1 MTDFDGQGHPLS
13 LKVMRVSRPG
23 LASAWEPFY
32 SSSSSFSARS
42 TASILSLQGKTPL
55 PGHPKTLRDLSHAS
69 EFLALPVAFG
79 AIQLGETFSSCIC
92 VNNEAANTN
101 IEGVSVKVE
110 MQTANSK
117 VLLAEVG
124 KKLAVGD
131 ALEVVVHHEVKE
143 LGQHVLA
150 CTVSYRLPPGLR
162 HHTPSGP
169 TAEGAGDPSLQGFRK
184 YYKFV
189 VTNPLSV
196 KTKVHVPRSPSALL
210 DPIEREK
217 VFLEVHIQNTT
228 QEPMWFERI
237 DLECAE
243 DWTATDMN
251 QIFLITG
258 TGDTEGA
265 EESTPLFSGSMALMQ
280 PQATRQYIYVLLPTT
295 IPTFPA
301 PAQPGSV
308 ISLGKLDIS
317 WRTHFG
323 EPGRLLTSMLTRRV
337 PGASQ
342 PPPLPALPS
351 PQQPASAIPPYLQRV
366 GTPSSPRLHS
376 PQLPPSRSA
385 SPGPHR
391 PASPFRNRPVV
402 PIPRPQSPAG
412 SIVNTAA
419 PAPQAFPS
427 VIGPEQI
434 SDVQVDLVTMRKV
447 QQPVHVYDR
456 FTIEFKLTVS
466 ASIPKGIQN
475 QTVSIVVQHLR
486 PPRASS
492 AAESSVA
499 NSNRDLMGGFST
511 SSQVRNAPTV
521 PDRLLATS
529 SSVQINS
536 GRNNLLPLSPSLP
549 PPHFGTAD
557 QIRDAKL
564 KGCTLVGPSSLALES
579 IKLCTP
585 AAQSSREDVHP
596 AARTE
601 GSRQFELTFIPLQT
615 GYICVGGLRILL
627 VDHELSDTEASVH
640 RVVKEPRTLREYDV
654 VGEVWVSS

>member
-131 ALEVVVHHEVKE
+131 VLEVVVHHEVKE
-143 LGQHVLA
+143 LGQHL
-150 CTVSYRLPPGLR
+150 SSPPGLR

-323 EPGRLLTSMLTRRV
+323 EPGRLLTSVSDPYCACFLLPPSFTYHALTLLQMLTRRV

-529 SSVQINS
+529 SFRANQL
-536 GRNNLLPLSPSLP
+536 RTQQSL
-549 PPHFGTAD
+549 TAVT
-557 QIRDAKL
+557 DAPF
-564 KGCTLVGPSSLALES
+564 VGPSSLALES

>member
-1 MTDFDGQGHPLS
+1 MADFDGQGHLLS

-69 EFLALPVAFG
+69 EFLTLPAAFG
-79 AIQLGETFSSCIC
+79 AIQLGETFSSCLC
-92 VNNEAANTN
+92 VNNEANTD
-101 IEGVSVKVE
+101 IEGVNIKVE

-124 KKLAVGD
+124 GTADRRKLAVGD
-131 ALEVVVHHEVKE
+131 VLEVVVHHEVKE

-150 CTVSYRLPPGLR
+150 CTVSYRLPPGFR
-162 HHTPSGP
+162 HTPPGP
-169 TAEGAGDPSLQGFRK
+169 VAEGASDPNLQGFRK

-196 KTKVHVPRSPSALL
+196 KTKVHLPRSPSALL
-210 DPIEREK
+210 DPVEREK

-237 DLECAE
+237 DFDCAE
-243 DWTATDMN
+243 GWTATDMN
-251 QIFLITG
+251 QVRSG
-258 TGDTEGA
+258 TNDSA
-265 EESTPLFSGSMALMQ
+265 ESTPLFSGSVALMQ

-308 ISLGKLDIS
+308 ISLGRLDIS
-317 WRTHFG
+317 WRTYFG
-323 EPGRLLTSMLTRRV
+323 EPGRLLTAMLTRRI
-337 PGASQ
+337 PG
-342 PPPLPALPS
+342 PPPPPPPIQPS
-351 PQQPASAIPPYLQRV
+351 PQQPASAIPPYLQRG

-391 PASPFRNRPVV
+391 PASPFRNRPAV
-402 PIPRPQSPAG
+402 PVPRPQSPAG
-412 SIVNTAA
+412 SIANVAA
-419 PAPQAFPS
+419 PAAQS
-427 VIGPEQI
+427 LIGLQHT
-434 SDVQVDLVTMRKV
+434 SDVRVDLVTTRKI
-447 QQPVHVYDR
+447 QEPVHIYDP

-466 ASIPKGIQN
+466 ASAPRDIQN

-486 PPRASS
+486 PSRASG
-492 AAESSVA
+492 AAEASSVTD
-499 NSNRDLMGGFST
+499 SGRELVGGFSASPHT
-511 SSQVRNAPTV
+511 RSTV
-521 PDRLLATS
+521 DAPDRLLVTS
-529 SSVQINS
+529 PSAQINS
-536 GRNNLLPLSPSLP
+536 GGNLLEPLLP
-549 PPHFGTAD
+549 PPHFGIAD
-557 QIRDAKL
+557 QTRDAKV
-564 KGCTLVGPSSLALES
+564 KGCTFVGPSSLALEP

-585 AAQSSREDVHP
+585 VQSREDIHP
-596 AARTE
+596 TRIE
-601 GSRQFELTFIPLQT
+601 GSRQFELTFMALQT
-615 GYICVGGLRILL
+615 GYICAGGLRILL
-627 VDHELSDTEASVH
+627 IDHELSDTEASVH
-640 RVVKEPRTLREYDV
+640 RVVKEPETLREYDV
-654 VGEVWVSS
+654 VGEVWVGS